1 MGCVCEGLGLRPL
14 IALMFKMEQEINYVV
29 GKKVTFC
36 FGKTDK
42 LSKECHKQKNNAS

>member
-14 IALMFKMEQEINYVV
+14 IALMFKMEQEIN